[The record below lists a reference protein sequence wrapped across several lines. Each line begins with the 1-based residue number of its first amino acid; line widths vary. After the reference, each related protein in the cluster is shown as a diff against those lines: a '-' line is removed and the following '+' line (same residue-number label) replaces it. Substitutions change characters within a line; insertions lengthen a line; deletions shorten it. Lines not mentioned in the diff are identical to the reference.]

1 MSINNVSSAISKI
14 ESRISNIVNYIDQL
28 VSAPKVENFK
38 AELEEKLSTGI
49 NKVNNGITKNTAYT
63 NSPET
68 KEVASLTS
76 VNKENISSVK
86 ENSRTE
92 NIVQLV
98 DMFCDEMGVDPD
110 LIKAMISVESN
121 FNPDATSGVGAMGLM
136 QLMPDTARSL
146 GVDNAYDIYQNL
158 NGGIKMIKNLI
169 DSFNGNVK
177 LALAAY
183 NAGSGRVKEYGGVPP
198 IPETVNYVD
207 SILSIYNPGLLQ
219 NS

>member
-121 FNPDATSGVGAMGLM
+121 FNPD
-136 QLMPDTARSL
+136 TARSL